1 MDAACMPEPSAN
13 KQSDFDV
20 KYVHPYRHGILLQ
33 GCEVEF
39 VCRTYST
46 IAKHTSLT
54 LSLIMLQTMLDEA
67 VAIVMAPRDSRKK
80 CGIFRLST
88 PGGLKLV
95 QKCPERGF
103 HAHPSTQTGQ
113 SLYELCGHVYLNP
126 RVKHDVVDLR

>member
-1 MDAACMPEPSAN
+1 MGQTSAKPALGFIN
-13 KQSDFDV
+13 N
-20 KYVHPYRHGILLQ
+20 LL
-33 GCEVEF
+33 
-39 VCRTYST
+39 
-46 IAKHTSLT
+46 L
-54 LSLIMLQTMLDEA
+54 LQTMLDEA

-103 HAHPSTQTGQ
+103 HAHPATPTGQ

-126 RVKHDVVDLR
+126 RVQHDVVDLRR